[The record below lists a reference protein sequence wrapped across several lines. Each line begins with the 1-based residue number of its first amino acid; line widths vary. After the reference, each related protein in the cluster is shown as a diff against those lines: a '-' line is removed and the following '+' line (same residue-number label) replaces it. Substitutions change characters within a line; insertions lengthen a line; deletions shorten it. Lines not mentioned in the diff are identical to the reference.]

1 VGYAGK
7 RTWMRDTINASC
19 ESAIAELIKNTSSQ
33 FTGIVNDGQGSSST
47 IDIYSEGNLT
57 NFHIME
63 TWIDTASGAV
73 YTLAA
78 ARISQ

>member
-1 VGYAGK
+1 
-7 RTWMRDTINASC
+7 MRDTINASYD
-19 ESAIAELIKNTSSQ
+19 SAAARLIEVASSQ
-33 FTGIVNDGQGSSST
+33 VTTGSSSQAGQSSST
-47 IDIYSEGNLT
+47 AISIYSEGSLA

-63 TWIDTASGAV
+63 TWIDSISGAV